1 MRDTLLQIVRD
12 FLRPRL
18 KGGPV
23 LLAYSGGGD
32 STALFHLVLKYRE
45 IYPLDLHVAHVD
57 HGWRE
62 ESEREALL
70 LKDAC
75 PVPFYL
81 HRLKVDPME
90 KNLEDR
96 CRNLRLAF
104 FYEIYQMLG
113 AEALL
118 MAHHAND
125 QAETVLKRIF
135 EGGSLH
141 GILPDRDIEGM
152 RVLRPLL
159 GVQKKELIA
168 YLEKE
173 GISYFTDPTNEDER
187 FLRGKMRKSIIPLLE
202 EHFGK
207 GIVAPLCRLAE
218 RSQPCD

>member
-12 FLRPRL
+12 FLRPRI
-18 KGGPV
+18 GSCPV

-32 STALFHLVLKYRE
+32 STALFELLLKYRE

-62 ESEREALL
+62 ESQEEALR
-70 LKDAC
+70 LKARC
-75 PVPFYL
+75 PVPFHL
-81 HRLKVDPME
+81 ERLEIDIKAG
-90 KNLEDR
+90 NLEDR
-96 CRNLRLAF
+96 CRQLRLAF
-104 FYEIYQMLG
+104 FNQVYQEIG
-113 AEALL
+113 AEALV

-135 EGGSLH
+135 EGGPLH
-141 GILPDRDIEGM
+141 GLLPDRLIEGM

-159 GVQKKELIA
+159 GVQKKELLA
-168 YLEKE
+168 YLDRE
-173 GISYFTDPTNEDER
+173 GVPYFTDSTNEDER
-187 FLRGKMRKSIIPLLE
+187 FLRGKMRKTIIPLLE

-218 RSQPCD
+218 RSQS